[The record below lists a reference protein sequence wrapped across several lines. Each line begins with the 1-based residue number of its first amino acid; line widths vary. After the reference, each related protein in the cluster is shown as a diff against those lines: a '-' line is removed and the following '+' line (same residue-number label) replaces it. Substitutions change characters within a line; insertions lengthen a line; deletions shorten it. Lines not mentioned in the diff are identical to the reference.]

1 MFSRDDVI
9 SVYTRDDAIN
19 DGVLVDLMQGE
30 LGDVCR
36 QHYKYPIACTAAV
49 WGLIEQAVNHP
60 KHCNDCTGILHDM
73 LHMSKVSY
81 TSHGDDTRLF
91 TVIITGVGKR
101 KYHRFK
107 IACGPGDSGEPVLTI
122 ILLEG
127 GLGEYLP
134 PFMLPDED

>member
-9 SVYTRDDAIN
+9 SVYTRQDAIN

-36 QHYKYPIACTAAV
+36 QHYKYPIACTASVWSIISEAV
-49 WGLIEQAVNHP
+49 SNP
-60 KHCNDCTGILHDM
+60 KFCNDDAGILHDM

-81 TSHGDDTRLF
+81 TPHGDDTRLF
-91 TVIITGVGKR
+91 TVIISGRPTTCWHRAGVGRR

-107 IACGPGDSGEPVLTI
+107 IVCGPGDGGEPVLTI
-122 ILLEG
+122 
-127 GLGEYLP
+127 
-134 PFMLPDED
+134 MLPDED